1 VLCGAYFL
9 LNLILAV
16 IIEAYNSIDKAV
28 KEKEM
33 NMLEE
38 KNRVK
43 R

>member
-1 VLCGAYFL
+1 
-9 LNLILAV
+9 LILAV